1 MTKLAN
7 QIGRSL
13 NSNNL
18 RQEEVVVILKFTAF
32 VNFDVF
38 KFSQFF
44 PLLCS
49 VSLLFLLLF
58 LLLSLRH
65 TCMFRRSFCQKFII
79 VK

>member
-32 VNFDVF
+32 VNFGVF

-49 VSLLFLLLF
+49 VSLLFFLLF
-58 LLLSLRH
+58 LLFVIKAYVH
-65 TCMFRRSFCQKFII
+65 
-79 VK
+79 V